1 VPFFGDLPFLKHLF
15 RNTTNASTKAEL
27 LIFVTPRVLD

>member
-1 VPFFGDLPFLKHLF
+1 VPFFGDLPFLGNLF
-15 RNTTNASTKAEL
+15 RNRQNVNIKAEL